1 MNKKIKILYLI
12 TGLTPGGA
20 ELTLKNIIVNLNQ
33 DIFEI
38 SLCSITNT
46 TDILHLIQKKI
57 NTIYF
62 LGVKSFL
69 NTFKAIFKLRKILKK
84 ENPDILHCFMFHS
97 NIIGRLAAIGY
108 RCKIISS
115 IRTKLINHKFGD
127 FLDRITQ
134 NLVDIYLV
142 NSKTLFEFVNNYGVK
157 NKKIILI
164 ENGVNFKKFT
174 VKRASEEIKKEL
186 NLPNLPIIT
195 MVANFKKQKDYP
207 TMIKAIT
214 YLNND
219 IEVCFLALGK
229 GLEFEDE
236 TKKVKRLIEKLN
248 LNNVKLLGFREN
260 IPEILSIT
268 DVWVSSTLYEGQS
281 NSLLEAMAMKKP
293 IVTTDIPEN
302 SEVVRDGKEALLVPI
317 KSPLKM
323 SKAIKKLISEKQLSK
338 LISEKAYKRVRE
350 KYNITK
356 TINKVEELYKL
367 LVEELN

>member
-1 MNKKIKILYLI
+1 MNNKIKILYLI

-46 TDILHLIQKKI
+46 RDILHLIQKKI
-57 NTIYF
+57 NAIYF
-62 LGVKSFL
+62 LGAKSFL
-69 NTFKAIFKLRKILKK
+69 NTLKAIFKLRKILKK

-115 IRTKLINHKFGD
+115 IRTKLINNKFGN

-164 ENGVNFKKFT
+164 ENGVNLKQFT
-174 VKRASEEIKKEL
+174 VKRAPEEIKKEL

-195 MVANFKKQKDYP
+195 MVANFKRQKDYP
-207 TMIKAIT
+207 TMIKALA
-214 YLNND
+214 YLNKD
-219 IEVCFLALGK
+219 IEVCFLAL
-229 GLEFEDE
+229 
-236 TKKVKRLIEKLN
+236 
-248 LNNVKLLGFREN
+248 
-260 IPEILSIT
+260 
-268 DVWVSSTLYEGQS
+268 Y
-281 NSLLEAMAMKKP
+281 
-293 IVTTDIPEN
+293 
-302 SEVVRDGKEALLVPI
+302 
-317 KSPLKM
+317 
-323 SKAIKKLISEKQLSK
+323 
-338 LISEKAYKRVRE
+338 
-350 KYNITK
+350 
-356 TINKVEELYKL
+356 INKK
-367 LVEELN
+367 

>member
-1 MNKKIKILYLI
+1 MNNKIKILYLI

-46 TDILHLIQKKI
+46 RDILHLMPKKI
-57 NTIYF
+57 NAIYF
-62 LGVKSFL
+62 LGAKSFL

-115 IRTKLINHKFGD
+115 IRTKLINNKFGN
-127 FLDRITQ
+127 FLDMITQ

-157 NKKIILI
+157 NKKIFLI
-164 ENGVNFKKFT
+164 ENGVNFKQFT
-174 VKRASEEIKKEL
+174 VKRAPEEIKKEL
-186 NLPNLPIIT
+186 NLPDLPIIT

-207 TMIKAIT
+207 TMIKALA
-214 YLNND
+214 YLNKD

-236 TKKVKRLIEKLN
+236 TKKVKRLIEKFN
-248 LNNVKLLGFREN
+248 LNNVKLLGFRED

-293 IVTTDIPEN
+293 IITTDIPEN
-302 SEVVRDGKEALLVPI
+302 AEVICNFIEGLLIPTRNPM
-317 KSPLKM
+317 KL
-323 SKAIKKLISEKQLSK
+323 AEGIKKLILNKNLKDRLAENAFNK
-338 LISEKAYKRVRE
+338 VHE
-350 KYNITK
+350 KYNMEQM
-356 TINKVEELYKL
+356 INKFEELYKIL
-367 LVEELN
+367 LS